1 MLKCESLSVT
11 CALIFITTNTPVSI
25 QGGESMRDL
34 VLPSRTFFCLTTT
47 PLWSESVN
55 WLVSWSDGSVNR
67 AALWKRLYCDIDD
80 VAFCQTLLNMFSSS
94 VSFTFLSVP
103 HHKVYYQSVINI
115 ISPVMSSWT
124 WRGLTEPFLFLN
136 LFSQINQFYLY
147 STNSKV
153 ISWHFTCRVLFSV
166 ELLVLRLLVI
176 LLKNVM

>member
-1 MLKCESLSVT
+1 MNSDIKMWITFCYLCFDLHYNKHT
-11 CALIFITTNTPVSI
+11 CQHSGWGVDEGPRPPKQNV
-25 QGGESMRDL
+25 
-34 VLPSRTFFCLTTT
+34 FCLTTT

-67 AALWKRLYCDIDD
+67 AALWKLLYCDIDD

-166 ELLVLRLLVI
+166 
-176 LLKNVM
+176 